1 MAVFYISKN
10 LEYISTC
17 SIQNSSILGMFK
29 DMTLSNT
36 VQDEFKTHL
45 NNTNKNLKGV
55 DLTVRVLTTGYW
67 PGQNAPPSITLPR
80 IPQDAFDVFK
90 NFYLAKHSG
99 RVLTLQVTEIN
110 MTMKCLF
117 SSDLQEFALNMR
129 KLS

>member
-1 MAVFYISKN
+1 
-10 LEYISTC
+10 
-17 SIQNSSILGMFK
+17 MFK

-36 VQDEFKTHL
+36 VKDEFKTHL

-80 IPQDAFDVFK
+80 IPRDAFDVFK

-99 RVLTLQVTEIN
+99 RVLTLQVGIHLNNQGSFLETFIN
-110 MTMKCLF
+110 PLYVITISYSQALELQILLHF
-117 SSDLQEFALNMR
+117 SLVL
-129 KLS
+129 

>member
-1 MAVFYISKN
+1 
-10 LEYISTC
+10 
-17 SIQNSSILGMFK
+17 MFK

-36 VQDEFKTHL
+36 VQEEFKTHL

-67 PGQNAPPSITLPR
+67 PGQNAPPSINLPR

-99 RVLTLQVTEIN
+99 RVLTLQVNKIYYDDIV
-110 MTMKCLF
+110 LF
-117 SSDLQEFALNMR
+117 FNV
-129 KLS
+129 

>member
-1 MAVFYISKN
+1 
-10 LEYISTC
+10 
-17 SIQNSSILGMFK
+17 MFK

-45 NNTNKNLKGV
+45 HNTNKNLKGV

-99 RVLTLQVTEIN
+99 RVLTLQVLYNLMYSIP
-110 MTMKCLF
+110 
-117 SSDLQEFALNMR
+117 
-129 KLS
+129 LSWYF